1 MGWDETQIY
10 CDDLDQYFCNFDHLL
25 DYLKLHKNHGKTEGF
40 EITIMK
46 FKKIQYW
53 FPDLEYIL
61 KYIAENYELPSI
73 VEIIHNIYQQSQIE
87 FEEFKDIETLNG
99 QEELQKV
106 LDSFKQSQNLET
118 LKDALESFRGANEDF
133 YYLVPDTNNP
143 ETHCFVFQ
151 QDELIHLGLKKWQN
165 RE

>member
-1 MGWDETQIY
+1 MGWDEIQIY
-10 CDDLDQYFCNFDHLL
+10 CDDLDRYFCNFDELFDH
-25 DYLKLHKNHGKTEGF
+25 LKLNKNNSEGEVF

-53 FPDLEYIL
+53 FPDIDYIL
-61 KYIAENYELPSI
+61 KYIAENYELPSMD
-73 VEIIHNIYQQSQIE
+73 EIIHNIYQQSEIE

-99 QEELQKV
+99 QDELQRV

-118 LKDALESFRGANEDF
+118 LKQALESFRGANEDF

-143 ETHCFVFQ
+143 EIHCFVFQ
-151 QDELIHLGLKKWQN
+151 QDELIHLGLKEKTAK
-165 RE
+165 